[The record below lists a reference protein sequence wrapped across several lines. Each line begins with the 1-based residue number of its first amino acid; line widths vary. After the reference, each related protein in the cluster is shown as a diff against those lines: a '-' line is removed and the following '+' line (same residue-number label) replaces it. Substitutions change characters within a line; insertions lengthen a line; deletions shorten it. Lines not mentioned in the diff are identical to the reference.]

1 MIDRGVASNMCV
13 KLKDIPAL
21 FVRWVARIKLR
32 ETPSGR
38 GCDSFHKE
46 GHGLAPAGA
55 DIRLKSLLPPL

>member
-1 MIDRGVASNMCV
+1 MCV

-21 FVRWVARIKLR
+21 FVRWVARILLFNLR

-38 GCDSFHKE
+38 GCGSSHK
-46 GHGLAPAGA
+46 GGGGLAPAGA

>member
-1 MIDRGVASNMCV
+1 MCV

-55 DIRLKSLLPPL
+55 DIRLKSLLPSL